1 MNVIKRTFCPEVLS
15 IDSYKLHA
23 GKNGKMMLDVE
34 YVVMVA
40 DSHTCVDYGEECT
53 FPLEWL
59 TDGYDVKTAFLK
71 TRISEME
78 EKESM
83 LESHKSKLIDDIDEI
98 NGKIEDIEA

>member
-34 YVVMVA
+34 YVVMVS

-83 LESHKSKLIDDIDEI
+83 LESHKSTLIDDIDEI
-98 NGKIEDIEA
+98 NGKIEDIEE